1 MLAETIEEMT
11 PGAQYALREHLH
23 SSLPGIGSVEDVKV
37 TYLAPAEKGVIIR
50 FRIRVHDVH
59 DAFGAKQWLDETPI
73 FDLSTALNAKV
84 MQVTTS
90 PLTALVLEA
99 PSPPPPVPPKPAPPP
114 PSPPPP
120 VPPPPRPPPPLP
132 DPPPPAT
139 PHPPSPPPPSPPPP
153 AAPPNC
159 LGIYLEGH
167 CWELSDPGQTCTE
180 LCGSESA
187 TNLEQTL
194 AGAWRLPII
203 EALSA
208 YYGLGRLVYDH
219 PPAPPEP
226 PPPPNPPPPPPAPPA
241 PPGSPPPVKP
251 PARPPPNPRSPPAP
265 PRPITVLEDWLATNK
280 IDLENPARR
289 RSLVEAVSSTAA
301 AAAAAV
307 ARRLAESG
315 EQSDQHSD
323 EHSGPRLSA
332 IVTTLSDEQERAKF
346 RADVQGIVDQ
356 AVGGKVGMDQS
367 TKGTLGGNK
376 GSSFESF
383 VYADRVGTECGVPVH
398 VEPEVTWEGDSHAEA
413 KRRRYEAAVAKA
425 AAAVVTEMYLFLPIA
440 SGWSCYKGESP
451 EEVSGYFRS
460 ACVCQPPPEVDYRGA
475 FEGGVLWALAIV
487 VCTVLFGLVWDNLVN
502 AEINRANALV
512 DKLEKQ
518 RLFNMGGHGPAG
530 MGPGMQGMGQGMA
543 MQGGM
548 GMGAGGIAEGMNPR
562 AMTMA
567 QLMMQSM
574 PVLPWE
580 IQTGEL
586 EVTGATIEFTIASAS
601 NLPSMDQNA
610 LTMVGQKASSDP
622 YVMLEFGTRY
632 WYTSTQYD
640 TLYPS
645 WEESFTLRAEKE
657 LPLVSSLLRTCA
669 PCCAIA
675 DLDPDQE
682 VTLTV
687 YDNDTFTGDDKMGEC
702 RLRLRQLIAGD
713 MTELWMPLQPV
724 EGNLEVQG
732 QLCVRWDTELRYGAG
747 VTWKLRALRDF
758 VMNLLQLGALGLS
771 ILHFAQHG
779 YVLYLINM
787 VLIFIMAFVVS
798 LMFAS
803 SISQPAKPEVGQ
815 RVRFFDEAGEEKLGK
830 VVGRTPSKGTVAQ
843 AIPRLH
849 PNAPDRMA
857 VLEAQR
863 AQQLKDRS
871 EESTFRTGTERS
883 GTVTGTQRTQISQ
896 ISQISIPTA
905 PSIRAPAPKDL
916 KLELSARTDVSL
928 TDSIFTTPRMGYGST
943 GGYFTV
949 EIEEP
954 PFFTDRSGADSDRSV
969 GELAGLGG
977 HRDTA
982 DRGKGGKGDVWSRPK
997 VGALTGPGYHI
1008 NSIADKKNEV
1018 RVERSEIRSLADPG
1032 RQLMPYGCCTP
1043 LGLTAFVELFRVMMP
1058 GGSPMEDEAEL
1069 QEVFT
1074 VLRLVQALFLSAP
1087 MLYFQVLIIM
1097 SIGPQRA
1104 YHHHLIL
1111 ILSAGVSFLSLFI
1124 ALTSFVL
1131 NPATDRPCRVRG
1143 WLISSKALLLGSAL
1157 YFASD
1162 MCLRALAVGMLGYAI
1177 GSWAWIVPPALAALW
1192 LIQPFFDYFFGMLSS
1207 GSTPSRTDTDAS
1219 VLRVDTECFYRK
1231 RDGTVA
1237 RAVIKE
1243 VDDQVLPPI
1252 YKIRVDATERM
1263 TCRKNLRPCSQG
1275 MWPEELAPESL
1286 ADKLNV
1292 LKKRS
1297 PDAHQLFCRI
1307 DSDKDGR
1314 ITVLEL
1320 KDELNHTDDAFKTRL
1335 SRAFDAKDIDDND
1348 YIDAEEFGVAYKSI
1362 AELEELK
1369 KSFPAA
1375 HDLFCKIDRNE
1386 DGRITVNELKEFFDD
1401 VAFAKELF
1409 DELDRDKF
1417 FKAIDTDTDGDID
1430 IDEFEDAYAHAIRIG
1445 YEKVLARI
1453 SGSAPPRRSD
1463 VNVPLLDIGDK
1474 VGCCRRPVRVWLDTA
1489 LRYFAFVVAPPV
1501 LDGLGTSPLRLG
1513 LEGVLSTALCMGAIG
1528 LGCWEGMPHP
1538 QRDPWLIHVVL
1549 QITAAAVVTKLAV
1562 FGWAFFPAMTGM
1574 YPVLGVSHIRW
1585 FNRCFDWREEIV
1597 QQAGKNAEGRKAFLD
1612 RQKAKAGGGSMH

>member
-1 MLAETIEEMT
+1 
-11 PGAQYALREHLH
+11 
-23 SSLPGIGSVEDVKV
+23 
-37 TYLAPAEKGVIIR
+37 
-50 FRIRVHDVH
+50 
-59 DAFGAKQWLDETPI
+59 
-73 FDLSTALNAKV
+73 
-84 MQVTTS
+84 
-90 PLTALVLEA
+90 
-99 PSPPPPVPPKPAPPP
+99 
-114 PSPPPP
+114 
-120 VPPPPRPPPPLP
+120 
-132 DPPPPAT
+132 
-139 PHPPSPPPPSPPPP
+139 
-153 AAPPNC
+153 
-159 LGIYLEGH
+159 
-167 CWELSDPGQTCTE
+167 
-180 LCGSESA
+180 
-187 TNLEQTL
+187 
-194 AGAWRLPII
+194 
-203 EALSA
+203 
-208 YYGLGRLVYDH
+208 
-219 PPAPPEP
+219 
-226 PPPPNPPPPPPAPPA
+226 
-241 PPGSPPPVKP
+241 
-251 PARPPPNPRSPPAP
+251 
-265 PRPITVLEDWLATNK
+265 VLEDWLATNK

-367 TKGTLGGNK
+367 TKGAIGGNK

-601 NLPSMDQNA
+601 NLAPMDQNA
-610 LTMVGQKASSDP
+610 LTMVGQKGSSDP

-657 LPLVSSLLRTCA
+657 LPLVSSLFRTCA

-815 RVRFFDEAGEEKLGK
+815 RVRFFDKAGEEKLGK

-905 PSIRAPAPKDL
+905 PSIRTPAPEDL
-916 KLELSARTDVSL
+916 KLELSARTDVSY
-928 TDSIFTTPRMGYGST
+928 TDSFMTTPRMGYGST

-1018 RVERSEIRSLADPG
+1018 DVKRSKVRSLADPG

-1192 LIQPFFDYFFGMLSS
+1192 LIQPFFDYFFGMPSS
-1207 GSTPSRTDTDAS
+1207 GSTPSRTDMERSGTVTGTQLTQISQISTTDAS
-1219 VLRVDTECFYRK
+1219 VLRVNTECFYRK
-1231 RDGTVA
+1231 HDGTVA

-1243 VDDQVLPPI
+1243 VDEQVLPPI
-1252 YKIRVDATERM
+1252 YTIRVDATERM
-1263 TCRKNLRPCSQG
+1263 TFRKNLRPCSQG
-1275 MWPEELAPESL
+1275 MWPEELVVELTPAE
-1286 ADKLNV
+1286 KLDV
-1292 LKKRS
+1292 LEKRS
-1297 PDAHQLFCRI
+1297 PDAHALFCKI
-1307 DSDKDGR
+1307 DNNSDGM
-1314 ITVLEL
+1314 ITVGGLKDEL
-1320 KDELNHTDDAFKTRL
+1320 KDELNYTDDAFKKRL
-1335 SRAFDAKDIDDND
+1335 SKAFDARKKYIDENKYFDENN
-1348 YIDAEEFGVAYKSI
+1348 YIDAEEFGVAYKAI
-1362 AELEELK
+1362 TELEELK
-1369 KSFPAA
+1369 ERFPDA
-1375 HDLFCKIDRNE
+1375 HALFCRIDSDE
-1386 DGRITVNELKEFFDD
+1386 DGRITVLEVCKWSKSTVTDD
-1401 VAFAKELF
+1401 DDYKYAEGFLRLY
-1409 DELDRDKF
+1409 DENDNGI
-1417 FKAIDTDTDGDID
+1417 IDTE
-1430 IDEFEDAYAHAIRIG
+1430 EFLNVFELNRRIF
-1445 YEKVLARI
+1445 ESLQQQKPN
-1453 SGSAPPRRSD
+1453 STRRSD

-1474 VGCCRRPVRVWLDTA
+1474 AGCCRRPVRVWLDTA

-1501 LDGLGTSPLRLG
+1501 LDGLGTSPVRLG